1 MTDSFM
7 EDLVKYIVGP
17 PCHNITQAAEYF
29 GFSRATIKRYLAML
43 SDEKSLYYNQFKAM
57 RVKLIL
63 QKELLESRSKAGSIS
78 RRKNCLTEAQ
88 ALEARF
94 KNVYQQ
100 IPLRHLAKEYKCSH
114 MTIANAIKNLS
125 ERAIKAQDEEVAKM
139 GYQDRE
145 ETLSR

>member
-1 MTDSFM
+1 MTNNFLD
-7 EDLVKYIVGP
+7 ELVDYIVSDEG
-17 PCHNITQAAEYF
+17 HNMTEAANHF
-29 GFSRATIKRYLAML
+29 GCSRPTVKRYLDML

-57 RVKLIL
+57 RVRLTL

-100 IPLRHLAKEYKCSH
+100 IPLRQLAKEYKCSH
-114 MTIANAIKNLS
+114 MTIANAINNLS

-139 GYQDRE
+139 SQQG
-145 ETLSR
+145 